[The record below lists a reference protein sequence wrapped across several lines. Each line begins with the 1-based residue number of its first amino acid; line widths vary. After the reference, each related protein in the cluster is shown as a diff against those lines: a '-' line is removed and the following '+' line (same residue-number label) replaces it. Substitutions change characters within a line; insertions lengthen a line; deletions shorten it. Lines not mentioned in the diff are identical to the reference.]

1 MGLKG
6 APAHFQ
12 QQMASPV
19 LGSLLYD
26 ICEIYLDD
34 VIIYGE
40 TEEEFTKNVELV
52 LNKFREYN
60 ITINPTKC
68 TFGASEIQYTGH
80 VLNAEGL
87 TFDKK
92 TNRQST

>member
-12 QQMASPV
+12 QQMASTV

-40 TEEEFTKNVELV
+40 TEEEFTKM
-52 LNKFREYN
+52 LN
-60 ITINPTKC
+60 
-68 TFGASEIQYTGH
+68 
-80 VLNAEGL
+80 
-87 TFDKK
+87 
-92 TNRQST
+92 